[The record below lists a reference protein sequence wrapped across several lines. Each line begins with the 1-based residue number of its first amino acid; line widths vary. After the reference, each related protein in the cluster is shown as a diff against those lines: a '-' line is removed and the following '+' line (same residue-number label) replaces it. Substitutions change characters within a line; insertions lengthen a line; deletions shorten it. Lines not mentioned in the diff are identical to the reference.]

1 MSAATVLNVTGT
13 NSKMIFA
20 YVSAVCFI
28 PCFAITMIS
37 LFRKKYYEWKQPLDP
52 KKPFRD
58 IDIASYAIEV
68 RNLPIDEGVE
78 SL

>member
-1 MSAATVLNVTGT
+1 MSAATVLNITAT
-13 NSKMIFA
+13 NAKMIFA
-20 YVSAVCFI
+20 YICAVAVI
-28 PCFAITMIS
+28 PGLAITMIFC
-37 LFRKKYYEWKQPLDP
+37 FRKKYYLWKQPLDP

-58 IDIASYAIEV
+58 IDIASYAVEV